1 MNGDYQLA
9 NQTKLDAV
17 ENACLVNQF
26 VHNHNPNDTMMFCN
40 VFCDDDGSYKNIKD
54 ISSAQKVI
62 KAKQLHTIFQD
73 EMEIVPTQISW
84 VPRLWNY
91 LTTAENRLY
100 VSRVEL
106 PQCQATQL

>member
-1 MNGDYQLA
+1 
-9 NQTKLDAV
+9 
-17 ENACLVNQF
+17 
-26 VHNHNPNDTMMFCN
+26 